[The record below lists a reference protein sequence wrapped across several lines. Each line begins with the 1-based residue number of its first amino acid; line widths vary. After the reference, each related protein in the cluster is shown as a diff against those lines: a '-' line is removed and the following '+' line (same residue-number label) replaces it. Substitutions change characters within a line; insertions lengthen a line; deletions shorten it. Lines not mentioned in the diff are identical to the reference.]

1 MKSSSSNTL
10 LEVRDLRSSFQGVKT
25 LTALSG
31 VSFSIRESETFA
43 LVGETGC
50 GKSLVAHAIMRLLPP
65 ESRVKGSVEFGG
77 KNLLELSEKEMTK
90 IRGKE
95 IAIIFQNPSLALNPV
110 YSIGHQLAEPL
121 RVHQKENKKK
131 ALSRAAIALRHMGF
145 ANLSEYINY
154 YPVWCSGGMNQ
165 RFLIAASTI
174 LSPPFLIADE
184 PSKGLDRKRV
194 TELEAE
200 LKKLKV
206 EKKASLLL
214 VSHDL
219 GFVRR
224 LADRI
229 AVMYAGEI
237 VELAEPLSIF
247 ERPLHP
253 YSRGLLNSLPEKGFI
268 PIPGS
273 SPALENPPSGCKFHP
288 RCPLREERCIQA
300 HPELKEINGNAVRCF
315 LYL

>member
-1 MKSSSSNTL
+1 MNSSNNIL
-10 LEVRDLRSSFQGVKT
+10 LKVRDLEVSFQGAKT
-25 LTALSG
+25 VTVLFG
-31 VSFSIRESETFA
+31 VSFSIRGGETMA

-50 GKSLVAHAIMRLLPP
+50 GKSVVAHAIMRLLPS
-65 ESRVKGSVEFGG
+65 ESRVKGVVEFGG
-77 KNLLELSEKEMTK
+77 KNLLELTEKEMTK

-110 YSIGHQLAEPL
+110 YSIWHQLAEPF
-121 RVHQKENKKK
+121 RVHQMEKKKK
-131 ALSRAAIALRHMGF
+131 AFFKALIALKNMGF

-154 YPVWCSGGMNQ
+154 YPAWCSGGMNQ
-165 RFLIAASTI
+165 RFLISASTM
-174 LSPPFLIADE
+174 LSPLFLIADE
-184 PSKGLDRKRV
+184 PSKGLDGKCV
-194 TELEAE
+194 AELEAE
-200 LKKLKV
+200 LKKLKL
-206 EKKASLLL
+206 EKKVALLL

-224 LADRI
+224 LTDRI

-237 VELAEPLSIF
+237 VEFSDSSSFF
-247 ERPLHP
+247 EEPLHP

-273 SPALENPPSGCKFHP
+273 SPSLENPPSGCKFHP
-288 RCPLREERCIQA
+288 RCPLKDERCTQA
-300 HPELKEINGNAVRCF
+300 HPQLKKINGKAVRCY